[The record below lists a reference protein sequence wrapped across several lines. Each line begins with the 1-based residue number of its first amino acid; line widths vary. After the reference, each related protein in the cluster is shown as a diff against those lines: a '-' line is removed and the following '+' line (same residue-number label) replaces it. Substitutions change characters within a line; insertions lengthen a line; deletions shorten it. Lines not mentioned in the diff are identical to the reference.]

1 MDTSTKLWFLLGA
14 GVSAGSPSN
23 LPLWGEMAQD
33 TMEFLYRTL
42 EHKISAT
49 GGEGFRLAK
58 EALELIKNEAYPEVV
73 LECLCAAYGRTSV
86 IGRLR
91 ALLNP
96 PDRRPN
102 ICHQTIAQFCKQD
115 RVQGIL
121 TTNFDTFMEQALQE
135 EGVAFHVV
143 ADNNIKQEKTIPVI
157 KAHGTIEDGSS
168 LVFTRGEY
176 YLGLSENLRNFLK
189 SNMKGSTLVIA
200 GYSGNDIDVF
210 PFIRSLI
217 LENVFD
223 TVHVVD
229 LVPLKENRRFN
240 ELLNRI
246 HYRQEAAE
254 DFLCRLANVLPPT
267 KPERRKRPLS
277 AIVSNDDKYPA
288 ALFFGDSLLT
298 LGIRYDLAF
307 RIFFLTQDIVEEET
321 GDLRQ
326 LCISQLAK
334 SQALFDTGDNSGGER
349 EYSAGRTM
357 LHDLL
362 NKSDLPKHQNIL
374 SEFGRSLASL
384 ELEGGVPHGAS
395 TSGFLSGMLM
405 PTGPDRFDNTPNSI
419 EFLYNALR
427 WELRARIRACFAALA
442 VAAGPNCPEQQ
453 RANMLATAGKLMQG
467 FEKWDTYFT
476 DSRTADE
483 LPILPIFYARYF
495 RVFKSLILKNDKG
508 VLQGLNECIA
518 FSQRRGFYIG
528 TSCCYFLK
536 KMYGIALSETER
548 RDYESLQ
555 KYCGVNEERMIA
567 SLHSS
572 RGKPFELSI
581 NNYRPPIKEIRDASI

>member
-23 LPLWGEMAQD
+23 LPLWSEMAQD
-33 TMEFLYRTL
+33 TMQFLYRTL

-58 EALELIKNEAYPEVV
+58 AALELIKNEAYPEVV
-73 LECLCAAYGRTSV
+73 LECLCAAYGRKGVTE
-86 IGRLR
+86 RLC

-96 PDRRPN
+96 PDRKPN
-102 ICHQTIAQFCKQD
+102 ICHEVIAQLCKQG

-135 EGVAFHVV
+135 QGVAFQVV
-143 ADNNIKQEKTIPVI
+143 ADNKLKQEPSLPLI
-157 KAHGTIEDGSS
+157 KAHGTIEDMAS

-176 YLGLSENLRNFLK
+176 YLGLSEGLRNFLTA
-189 SNMKGSTLVIA
+189 NMKGSTLVIA
-200 GYSGNDIDVF
+200 GYSGNDIDIF

-217 LENVFD
+217 LKNTFD
-223 TVHVVD
+223 KVHVVD
-229 LVPLKENRRFN
+229 LVSLKENRRFN

-254 DFLCRLANVLPPT
+254 DFLCRLANILPPT

-277 AIVSNDDKYPA
+277 AIVPNEEKYPA

-298 LGIRYDLAF
+298 LGIRHELAY

-326 LCISQLAK
+326 LCISQRAT
-334 SQALFDTGDNSGGER
+334 SDAMFATGDNAEGER
-349 EYSAGRTM
+349 EYSAGRTR

-362 NKSDLPKHQNIL
+362 NKSDLPRHQEIL

-384 ELEGGVPHGAS
+384 ELEGSVQRRAS
-395 TSGFLSGMLM
+395 NSGFLSGRQM
-405 PTGPDRFDNTPNSI
+405 PAGPDRFDSTPDSL
-419 EFLYNALR
+419 ELLYNALR
-427 WELRARIRACFAALA
+427 WELRARIRACFAALG
-442 VAAGPNCPEQQ
+442 VAAGANCPEQQ
-453 RANMLATAGKLMQG
+453 RLSMLATAERLMQG

-476 DSRTADE
+476 DSRAADE
-483 LPILPIFYARYF
+483 LPVLPIFYSKYF
-495 RVFKSLILKNDKG
+495 RVFKSLILKDDEAA
-508 VLQGLNECIA
+508 LQGLDECLA

-536 KMYGIALSETER
+536 KRCGIALSEAEKKE
-548 RDYESLQ
+548 YEALQ
-555 KYCGVNEERMIA
+555 RYCKVNEERLIA
-567 SLHSS
+567 PLHSS
-572 RGKPFELSI
+572 RGKSFTLSI
-581 NNYRPPIKEIRDASI
+581 NNYHPPLQERTNANI